1 MATLTTQIITRAGVT
16 PTYAAVAGGG
26 DACECGDNVYL
37 HFKNTNAATCT
48 VTIAS
53 PTGNSPYGANN
64 PFSSPGVIIPATTGD
79 KLIGPISA
87 GLYKDPTTGQAVITY
102 SGTSTN
108 TTVAC
113 VKLQA
118 P

>member
-1 MATLTTQIITRAGVT
+1 MATLTTQSITRAGVT

-26 DACECGDNVYL
+26 DACEVGDDIYL

-48 VTIAS
+48 VTLAIPSSAS
-53 PTGNSPYGANN
+53 TYPNVTYTNVA
-64 PFSSPGVIIPATTGD
+64 VTIPATTGD

-87 GLYKDPTTGQAVITY
+87 LFKDVTTGLCTITY

-108 TTVAC
+108 TTVGC
-113 VKLQA
+113 FKLQA

>member
-1 MATLTTQIITRAGVT
+1 MATLTTQAINRAGVT
-16 PTYAAVAGGG
+16 PSYAAVAGGG
-26 DACECGDNVYL
+26 DACECGDDIYL

-48 VTIAS
+48 VTFAIPAS
-53 PTGNSPYGANN
+53 ASTYPNVTYTN
-64 PFSSPGVIIPATTGD
+64 PAVVIPATTGD

-87 GLYKDPTTGQAVITY
+87 GLFKDPTTGLATFTY
-102 SGTSTN
+102 TGTSTN

-113 VKLQA
+113 CKLQA